1 MRPLP
6 LLAQSALSAPGRI
19 VDSRGILFAL
29 LICAACVAPSLAI
42 DEEAVNLA
50 IERGKRALLEA
61 ITDVAEIEYQ
71 DPKANRT
78 VTVRGRVQSENKLTV
93 ILLTTDDKRLVIQKR
108 SISRFVR
115 AGHVHPEQRD
125 RFYGGPTALAVLA
138 LLMAD
143 VPTTDPTLSLAIEA
157 LANDDPRPMG
167 TYVRSLRACVWGA
180 LLERQISR
188 PHRVR
193 YGKLLRDDVQW
204 LTGSMREHGSW
215 DYDSG
220 NRGAGR
226 TDNSN
231 GQFAVM
237 GLYAGSL
244 AQVEVP
250 KRIWRAIERHWIG
263 TQNPGG
269 GWDYGIEPL
278 PPTPS
283 MTVAGCN
290 SLFILLDR
298 LYARADMNYVIFEG
312 ARPQKAQ
319 RDAMKKVY
327 NAIERGDEYLMKDG
341 PDIRAH
347 EGYELF
353 GLERLGLASGRAR
366 IGGVDWFREYADAA
380 ANREWGT
387 SPIGDSFALIF
398 LVHGRAPVLIQKLEY
413 GSTSQWNYYHRDLS
427 ALSRYW
433 TRVFERLCRWQR
445 IPAHADLI
453 EMQDAPMLYIA
464 GTEELML
471 PKSTLKTIRAYV
483 DAGGFVIL
491 HADLAN
497 RKFTDSATRVFETL
511 FEDRGL
517 KFELLP
523 EKHAIFNCFHGG
535 SDSTW
540 KRPIRIMGMD
550 DGSRTPVILFPVDI
564 AGAWHQS
571 RDEKLAE
578 LFRIMSNVRTYAA
591 PPYNE
596 LPSRLRPREVP
607 RRFDDTWARLSIARL
622 AYTGPWDRHRDVWSR
637 CAEMIG
643 GFAGIDIRALE
654 PIKDGQAIPAGVNI
668 LHIALPQDIKL
679 SDATR
684 KHIKSYVDAGG
695 VVLID
700 AVDGRPEGGRAVRNL
715 LRTLDLGPPEL
726 LPGNHEILT
735 GDLRGGQPLAGLL
748 STAAGAGLSSG
759 GAPPPIMGVTRNGRL
774 CVVACPF
781 DVTAALSG
789 CFIWNR
795 IGYRHEDTRRIIGN
809 ILSWKAGG
817 RTRETGQ

>member
-1 MRPLP
+1 MRFSP
-6 LLAQSALSAPGRI
+6 LLAQSAPCAPGKSFDLRAVCI
-19 VDSRGILFAL
+19 
-29 LICAACVAPSLAI
+29 AAVAFVLAAAPAFAI
-42 DEEAVNLA
+42 DEEAVNRA

-61 ITDVAEIEYQ
+61 ITDIAEIEY
-71 DPKANRT
+71 KAGDRT
-78 VTVRGRVQSENKLTV
+78 VKVRGRVHSENKIT
-93 ILLTTDDKRLVIQKR
+93 IIIITTDDKRLVIQKR
-108 SISRFVR
+108 SITQYVR
-115 AGHVHPEQRD
+115 AGHVHPEQD
-125 RFYGGPTALAVLA
+125 EQFFSGPTTLAVLA

-157 LANDDPRPMG
+157 IAADDTKLMG

-180 LLERQISR
+180 LLERPISK

-204 LTGSMREHGSW
+204 LTRAMKEHGSW

-220 NRGAGR
+220 TRGAGR

-237 GLYAGSL
+237 GLFAGSL
-244 AQVEVP
+244 ANVEVP
-250 KRIWRAIERHWIG
+250 KKIWRAIERHWVD

-269 GWDYGIEPL
+269 GWDYGMEPL
-278 PPTPS
+278 PPTSS

-298 LYARADMNYVIFEG
+298 LYARADAPYVIFEG

-319 RDAMKKVY
+319 RDAMKRVY
-327 NAIERGDEYLMKDG
+327 DAIDRGDEYLMKDG

-347 EGYELF
+347 QGYELF

-387 SPIGDSFALIF
+387 SAIGDSFALIF

-413 GSTSQWNYYHRDLS
+413 GAASDWNYYHRDLS
-427 ALSRYW
+427 SLSRYW

-464 GTEELML
+464 GRGDLTL
-471 PKSTLKTIRAYV
+471 PKSTLDTIHAYV
-483 DAGGFVIL
+483 DSGGFVIL

-497 RKFTDSATRVFETL
+497 RKFTDSATRVFESL
-511 FEDRGL
+511 FADRGM
-517 KFELLP
+517 KFEQLP
-523 EKHAIFNCFHGG
+523 EDHAIFRCYHGG
-535 SDSTW
+535 PDSTW
-540 KRPIRIMGMD
+540 KRPIRILGMD

-571 RDEKLAE
+571 RDDKLAE

-596 LPSRLRPREVP
+596 LPSRLRQREVP
-607 RRFDDTWARLSIARL
+607 RRFEEPWAELTIARL
-622 AYTGPWDRHRDVWSR
+622 AFAGPWDRHRDVWTRSADLLSR
-637 CAEMIG
+637 S
-643 GFAGIDIRALE
+643 AGIDVRAANAV
-654 PIKDGQAIPAGVNI
+654 KDGAAIPAGVKV
-668 LHIALPQDIKL
+668 LHIAVPTDIKL
-679 SDATR
+679 ADATR
-684 KHIKSYVDAGG
+684 NHIKAYVDAGG
-695 VVLID
+695 LVLID
-700 AVDGRPEGGRAVRNL
+700 AVDGGPDGGRAVRNL

-726 LPGNHEILT
+726 LPRDHEILT
-735 GDLRGGQPLAGLL
+735 GSVRGGRPLDGLI

-759 GAPPPIMGVTRNGRL
+759 GAPPPIMGIVRNGRL
-774 CVVACPF
+774 CVIGCPF
-781 DVTAALSG
+781 DLTAALSG

-795 IGYRHEDTRRIIGN
+795 VGYRNEDTRRIIGN
-809 ILSWKAGG
+809 ILAWKAGG
-817 RTRETGQ
+817 RSKDTGQ

>member
-1 MRPLP
+1 MRFLP
-6 LLAQSALSAPGRI
+6 LLAQSAACAPCRCAQLRA
-19 VDSRGILFAL
+19 VCWAAAAVL
-29 LICAACVAPSLAI
+29 LVVAPVHAI
-42 DEEAVNLA
+42 DEEAVNRA

-71 DPKANRT
+71 SPQANRS
-78 VTVRGRVQSENKLTV
+78 VKVRGRVQSENATAVV
-93 ILLTTDDKRLVIQKR
+93 IITTDDKRLVIQRR
-108 SISRFVR
+108 SITRYVK
-115 AGHVHPEQRD
+115 AGHVNPEEQD
-125 RFYGGPTALAVLA
+125 QFFSGPTSLAVLA

-157 LANDDPRPMG
+157 IATDDTQRMG

-180 LLERQISR
+180 LLDRPISK

-204 LTGSMREHGSW
+204 LTKAMKEHGNW

-220 NRGAGR
+220 RRGAGR
-226 TDNSN
+226 SDNSN

-237 GLYAGSL
+237 GLFAGSL
-244 AQVEVP
+244 ANVEIP
-250 KRIWRAIERHWIG
+250 RTIWRAIERHWLD
-263 TQNPGG
+263 TQYPGG
-269 GWDYGIEPL
+269 GWNYGVESL
-278 PPTPS
+278 PPTSS

-298 LYARADMNYVIFEG
+298 LYSRADQNYVIFEG

-319 RDAMKKVY
+319 RDAMEKVY
-327 NAIERGDEYLMKDG
+327 KAIESGDEYLKKDG
-341 PDIRAH
+341 PNIRAH

-380 ANREWGT
+380 ANREWGS

-413 GSTSQWNYYHRDLS
+413 GDAAQWNYYHRDLS

-433 TRVFERLCRWQR
+433 TRAFERLCRWQR
-445 IPAHADLI
+445 IPLNADLI

-464 GTEELML
+464 GRDELTL
-471 PKSTLKTIRAYV
+471 PKSTLQTIRAYV

-497 RKFTDSATRVFETL
+497 RKFTTSATRVFESL
-511 FEDRGL
+511 FADSKM
-517 KFELLP
+517 KFEELP
-523 EKHAIFNCFHGG
+523 PDHAIFRCFHGG
-535 SDSTW
+535 PDSKW
-540 KRPIRIMGMD
+540 KRPIRIFGMD

-571 RDEKLAE
+571 RDDKLVE

-596 LPSRLRPREVP
+596 LPSRLRPREIP
-607 RRFDDTWARLSIARL
+607 RRFDEPWAKLTVARL
-622 AYTGPWDRHRDVWSR
+622 AFTGPWNRHGDVWHRSADALLR
-637 CAEMIG
+637 YSGIEIH
-643 GFAGIDIRALE
+643 AGKTVR
-654 PIKDGQAIPAGVNI
+654 DGEAVPAGVKV
-668 LHIALPQDIKL
+668 LHIAVPVDTRL
-679 SDATR
+679 SESSR
-684 KHIKSYVDAGG
+684 NHIKAFVDAGG
-695 VVLID
+695 LVFID
-700 AVDGRPEGGRAVRNL
+700 GVDGGADAGLAVRNL
-715 LRTLDLGPPEL
+715 LRTLDLGTPEL
-726 LPGNHEILT
+726 LPRDHEILT
-735 GDLRGGQPLAGLL
+735 GTVRGGRPLAGLL
-748 STAAGAGLSSG
+748 STAAGAGLSTG
-759 GAPPPIMGVTRNGRL
+759 GAPPPIMGVVRNGRL

-781 DVTAALSG
+781 DITAALSG

-795 IGYRHEDTRRIIGN
+795 VGYRHEDTRRIIGN
-809 ILSWKAGG
+809 ILSWKAGERSKDNG
-817 RTRETGQ
+817 

>member
-1 MRPLP
+1 MRFLP
-6 LLAQSALSAPGRI
+6 LLAQSAHFAPGKRP
-19 VDSRGILFAL
+19 DLRASLFAL
-29 LICAACVAPSLAI
+29 LICAAWVAPCLAI

-71 DPKANRT
+71 DPKANRS
-78 VTVRGRVQSENKLTV
+78 VRVRGRVQSENKLTV
-93 ILLTTDDKRLVIQKR
+93 ILITTDDKRLVIQKR

-115 AGHVHPEQRD
+115 PGHVHPELSDQ
-125 RFYGGPTALAVLA
+125 FYSGPTTLAVLA

-157 LANDDPRPMG
+157 IANDDPKPMG

-188 PHRVR
+188 PHRVK

-220 NRGAGR
+220 SRGAGR
-226 TDNSN
+226 SDNSN

-244 AQVEVP
+244 AQVEVH
-250 KRIWRAIERHWIG
+250 KRIWRAVERHWVG

-269 GWDYGIEPL
+269 GWDYGIDPL
-278 PPTPS
+278 PPTAS

-298 LYARADMNYVIFEG
+298 LYARADANYVIFEG
-312 ARPQKAQ
+312 ARPIKAQ

-327 NAIERGDEYLMKDG
+327 DAIERGDEYLMKDG
-341 PDIRAH
+341 PNIRAH

-413 GSTSQWNYYHRDLS
+413 GAASQWNYYHRDLS
-427 ALSRYW
+427 SLSRYW
-433 TRVFERLCRWQR
+433 TRAFERLCRWQR
-445 IPAHADLI
+445 IPAHADLT

-464 GTEELML
+464 GSEELAL
-471 PKSTLKTIRAYV
+471 PKSTLNTIREYV

-497 RKFTDSATRVFETL
+497 RKFTTSATRIFESL
-511 FEDRGL
+511 FEDRGM
-517 KFELLP
+517 KFEQLP
-523 EKHAIFNCFHGG
+523 EDHAIFRCFHGS
-535 SDSTW
+535 SDLAW
-540 KRPIRIMGMD
+540 KRPIRIFGMD
-550 DGSRTPVILFPVDI
+550 NGSRVPVILFPIDI

-571 RDEKLAE
+571 RDDKLVE

-596 LPSRLRPREVP
+596 LPSRLRAREVP
-607 RRFDDTWARLSIARL
+607 RRFEESWAQLTVGRMT
-622 AYTGPWDRHRDVWSR
+622 YNGPWDRHRDVWSR
-637 CAEMIG
+637 SAELLRRDT
-643 GFAGIDIRALE
+643 GIDLREAK
-654 PIKDGQAIPAGVNI
+654 PVKDGDPIPTEVKLLHMAVPVNVK
-668 LHIALPQDIKL
+668 LGDLSRNQIK
-679 SDATR
+679 A
-684 KHIKSYVDAGG
+684 YVDAGG
-695 VVLID
+695 VLLID
-700 AVDGRPEGGRAVRNL
+700 AVDGGPDSGRAVRNL
-715 LRTLDLGPPEL
+715 LRTLDLGAPEL
-726 LPGNHEILT
+726 LPRDHEILT
-735 GDLRGGQPLAGLL
+735 GSVRGGRPLSGLV

-759 GAPPPIMGVTRNGRL
+759 GAPPPIMGIFRNGRL
-774 CVVACPF
+774 CVIGCPF
-781 DVTAALSG
+781 DLTAALSG
-789 CFIWNR
+789 SFIWNR
-795 IGYRHEDTRRIIGN
+795 VGYRHEDTRRIIGN

-817 RTRETGQ
+817 RSKDTGQ